1 MLCDVVSQTHHILS
15 SDVTLNIILT
25 PGHRHS
31 GGLVLITAA
40 AVDGEISNF
49 THLKLIQTGQHESYL
64 SFANLRPNLNIYS
77 DCADSSVCN
86 DQSRCPTSK
95 EVIVFMASV

>member
-15 SDVTLNIILT
+15 SDVTLNITT
-25 PGHRHS
+25 PGHRHT

-40 AVDGEISNF
+40 AIYGQIFNF

-77 DCADSSVCN
+77 ELC
-86 DQSRCPTSK
+86 
-95 EVIVFMASV
+95 

>member
-15 SDVTLNIILT
+15 SDGTLNILT

-40 AVDGEISNF
+40 AVDGQISNF
-49 THLKLIQTGQHESYL
+49 TDLKLIQTGQHESYL

-95 EVIVFMASV
+95 AVIVFMASV